1 MSFSVQYVCQG
12 QQKSPSVSL
21 SGDEISIS
29 TAIAAEATEVTN
41 IGVIPNNIAE
51 VVIYSDVDCTV
62 DCGTN
67 SPSTITGGQIMVW
80 STGCGLT
87 APFAGASLASFTI
100 VSTDAVNAGTV
111 EIMVKTTN
119 S

>member
-1 MSFSVQYVCQG
+1 MSFTVQYVSQG
-12 QQKSPSVSL
+12 QQKNAPVSL

-29 TAIAAEATEVTN
+29 TAVAAEATEVTN
-41 IGVIPNNIAE
+41 IGVIPNNIVE
-51 VVIYSDVDCTV
+51 VVIQTDVDITV

-67 SPSTITGGQIMVW
+67 SPSTIAGGEVLVW

-87 APFAGASLASFTI
+87 APFAGSSLASFTI

-111 EIMVKTTN
+111 EIMCKTAN